1 MRERS
6 RLSFYATLRYHS
18 CYFLA
23 EEGVTVYCHLEPDE
37 DIKAVI
43 LCLREILRLKSYALR
58 RYQGCHGRY
67 LMYEGDIMVT
77 LVKPC
82 HGCHLVSDKDI
93 TVYASYA

>member
-1 MRERS
+1 MSEEDI

-18 CYFLA
+18 CYFLP
-23 EEGVTVYCHLEPDE
+23 EEDVTVNCHLEPDE

-67 LMYEGDIMVT
+67 LISEGDIMVT
-77 LVKPC
+77 CV
-82 HGCHLVSDKDI
+82 
-93 TVYASYA
+93 